1 MIKINLPVD
10 AFLSNVRYTRCRK
23 ELINM
28 TMTMGPYILVV
39 FALIILNMYRERTV
53 RPWKLLFFPILL
65 LWGVSSSV
73 QPGYFSSTQHII
85 ISGILL
91 IIGSG
96 IGYAIGKMVT
106 VRIDE
111 ESGNITSRGSLGSVI
126 LIIAVLLL
134 RMSLRIWLPGDN
146 EWFSTI
152 VHSMLFV
159 PLGTIAAR
167 NFMLFKE
174 YSRLTKVKA
183 RIQ

>member
-1 MIKINLPVD
+1 M
-10 AFLSNVRYTRCRK
+10 
-23 ELINM
+23 
-28 TMTMGPYILVV
+28 
-39 FALIILNMYRERTV
+39 
-53 RPWKLLFFPILL
+53 
-65 LWGVSSSV
+65 
-73 QPGYFSSTQHII
+73 HI

-134 RMSLRIWLPGDN
+134 RMSLRTWLPEDN
-146 EWFSTI
+146 ESFSTI
-152 VHSMLFV
+152 VHSMLFA
-159 PLGTIAAR
+159 PLGTIVAR

-174 YSRLTKVKA
+174 YSRLTKAKA

>member
-1 MIKINLPVD
+1 
-10 AFLSNVRYTRCRK
+10 
-23 ELINM
+23 M

-39 FALIILNMYRERTV
+39 FALMILNMYRERTV

-65 LWGVSSSV
+65 FWGVSSSV
-73 QPGYFSSTQHII
+73 QPGYFNSTLHII

-91 IIGSG
+91 VIGLG
-96 IGYAIGKMVT
+96 IGCAIGKMVT

-134 RMSLRIWLPGDN
+134 RMALRTWLPEDN
-146 EWFSTI
+146 EWFSAI
-152 VHSMLFV
+152 IHSMLFV

-183 RIQ
+183 QIH